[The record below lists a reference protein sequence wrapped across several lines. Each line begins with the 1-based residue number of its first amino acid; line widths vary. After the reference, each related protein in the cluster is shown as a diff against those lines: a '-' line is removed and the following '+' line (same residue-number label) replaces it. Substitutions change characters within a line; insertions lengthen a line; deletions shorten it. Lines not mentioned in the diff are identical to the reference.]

1 MINQIKTRENDFKEQ
16 LQKTEREI
24 MSSFA
29 FKRNMAFGTSAHS
42 SLSETMQLRG
52 DHVEISY
59 LTEFNG
65 KDLDNLK
72 QKMRRINPQFI
83 DEAQFMRDVQVII
96 DENYLNYHFFTMFYD
111 EKAFSMTIWIR

>member
-1 MINQIKTRENDFKEQ
+1 MYKSQRFEEGIKKWMINQIKTRENDFKEQ

-72 QKMRRINPQFI
+72 
-83 DEAQFMRDVQVII
+83 
-96 DENYLNYHFFTMFYD
+96 
-111 EKAFSMTIWIR
+111 

>member
-1 MINQIKTRENDFKEQ
+1 M
-16 LQKTEREI
+16 QKTEREI

-42 SLSETMQLRG
+42 SLSETMQLKG

-65 KDLDNLK
+65 KDLDGLK
-72 QKMRRINPQFI
+72 
-83 DEAQFMRDVQVII
+83 
-96 DENYLNYHFFTMFYD
+96 
-111 EKAFSMTIWIR
+111 